1 MEADTERFLQLQH
14 MGNTLLI
21 TLNRP
26 PVNAINLQV
35 IEQLEEAL
43 TSYEEDKNTKAV
55 IITGNGRCFSAGAD
69 IKSFLEQDPD
79 SPEIP
84 LIRKANDVLNFIESY
99 PKVVIAAINGI
110 CLGGGN
116 ELALACDLRIASQ
129 NAIFGQPEIKLGLL
143 PGWGGIQRLTR
154 LLGKARAL
162 EMCLTGE
169 SLNADRALQ
178 IGLVN
183 EVVSPEGLIDRSL
196 EISQKL
202 SSLPTLAVNLIKQ
215 RIHKGAGASQGQAIR
230 EDEWAFRELLSSSYG
245 QEGIKAFLEKRE
257 PRWD

>member
-1 MEADTERFLQLQH
+1 MEADTERFLQLQY
-14 MGNTLLI
+14 MENTLLI

-35 IEQLEEAL
+35 IEQLEETL
-43 TSYEEDKNTKAV
+43 TSYEEDKNTKVV

-84 LIRKANDVLNFIESY
+84 LIRKANDLLNFIESY
-99 PKVVIAAINGI
+99 PKVVIAAVNGI

-162 EMCLTGE
+162 EMCLIGE
-169 SLNADRALQ
+169 PLNADRALQ

-202 SSLPTLAVNLIKQ
+202 SSLPNLAVNLIKQ
-215 RIHKGAGASQGQAIR
+215 RVHKGTGVSQGQAIR
-230 EDEWAFRELLSSSYG
+230 EDEWAFQELLSSPYG

-257 PRWD
+257 PRWH